1 MDVAP
6 IDTTVAPATTVDA
19 LAAAAT
25 LDPNAILDAPLLEST
40 FIGTTSSIVDFSPL
54 ATFLAATVL
63 AQSQKTNQTQPAPS
77 GTTATTAPSFQ
88 QLAES
93 AINFVNAF
101 NNFQNSSD
109 IFTNPLAAAFE
120 NALLQEFQTQI
131 AQQTSAGN
139 TQSFIN
145 SLATL
150 GITFQGDENPL
161 YPNQFQINWSTLE
174 AAYQANPAQTATTLA
189 NAFQGLGAIED
200 NLMLTQ
206 ANLTQDQ
213 ALAQATA
220 QDSVDAQSTLQSTLV
235 EDALLNSLITNLT
248 PAQNVATTA
257 PTTAAALA
265 VAAATTT
272 AATPANAAAATNT
285 DAAEATSTV
294 NAQAIM
300 QPVTIDPLVLTAVAA
315 YRASEVIANPAGE
328 RPLANPAAPLNP
340 DIGQVT
346 KVNAINGDSSNGA
359 NQGEQNPAHTVAHVN
374 KVEFKVETPVPP
386 VSTGVNI
393 SV

>member
-6 IDTTVAPATTVDA
+6 IETTVAPATTVDA

-77 GTTATTAPSFQ
+77 GTTATTTPSFQ

-174 AAYQANPAQTATTLA
+174 AAYQANPAQTATALA

-257 PTTAAALA
+257 ATT
-265 VAAATTT
+265 AATTT
-272 AATPANAAAATNT
+272 NAAAATNT

-346 KVNAINGDSSNGA
+346 KVNAINGDSNSGA
-359 NQGEQNPAHTVAHVN
+359 NQGEQNPAHPVAHVN